1 MITASHNPAIYNGIK
16 VFTAGGRDA
25 DEIQTKDLEDY
36 IADIAPD
43 GVYAVPYEEG
53 KATGYIEEIY
63 PLNEYIDNIIASV
76 DMKAI
81 RDADLKVAL
90 DPMYGVSET
99 SLKTILLTARCEVA
113 TIHDRHDTLFGGK
126 LPAPSAATL
135 HSLQNYVVEKQ
146 CDIGIATDGDAD
158 RSRRDR

>member
-1 MITASHNPAIYNGIK
+1 
-16 VFTAGGRDA
+16 
-25 DEIQTKDLEDY
+25 
-36 IADIAPD
+36 
-43 GVYAVPYEEG
+43 
-53 KATGYIEEIY
+53 
-63 PLNEYIDNIIASV
+63 
-76 DMKAI
+76 MKAI

-158 RSRRDR
+158 RIGVIDDMVNLFRQIRQLLLLH